1 MVRGRAG
8 CGEPMRAVAVLAGLI
23 AILFMGAAVVSRPAS
38 VGEVGR
44 EGGGVTVINV
54 PPQFSGFRVRAQD
67 GLNYV
72 DVVISDYNSWA
83 DIFRVEVAIE
93 NDQQAP
99 VADVAFQQYPD
110 NVTLQRQLQFTEPV
124 GSFLVRSLSSA
135 TYSETGQSI
144 PERTEMRVTFV
155 MSPVNGK
162 WLTVTATDLGGL
174 TAFAQVEYGS
184 GFVGAFPAV
193 SGWILMAVALT
204 SSVLLVAL
212 RIRRD
217 RLGE

>member
-1 MVRGRAG
+1 MEGVGNRRRAERNPERIMVRGRAG
-8 CGEPMRAVAVLAGLI
+8 CGEPMRAVAVLAELI
-23 AILFMGAAVVSRPAS
+23 AILLMGAAVVSRPAS

-93 NDQQAP
+93 NDRQAP

-124 GSFLVRSLSSA
+124 GSLDRKSTRLNSSHSSISYAVFCLKKKKRIEEIFRLSRI
-135 TYSETGQSI
+135 ET
-144 PERTEMRVTFV
+144 
-155 MSPVNGK
+155 N
-162 WLTVTATDLGGL
+162 
-174 TAFAQVEYGS
+174 
-184 GFVGAFPAV
+184 AV
-193 SGWILMAVALT
+193 LS
-204 SSVLLVAL
+204 
-212 RIRRD
+212 D
-217 RLGE
+217 